1 METDISR
8 ITKQWIRTSS
18 TRSSCSCF
26 ICYFVLCSTFCSISY
41 IECCFNTFYM
51 TNTLLTIISVNIKTC
66 TVVNIFCICF
76 SIFYKNKR
84 KLCPVIRY
92 FICTFCYFT
101 IVIVCYRSKRTTCK
115 TCTIKNRCI
124 AVRSTISCCISI
136 YTSCSSCATCI
147 FVSSINVTTNLECT
161 DILAVK
167 VVIIFVI
174 NLNICICS
182 TKVSNK
188 RNVTKLWICRSS

>member
-1 METDISR
+1 
-8 ITKQWIRTSS
+8 
-18 TRSSCSCF
+18 
-26 ICYFVLCSTFCSISY
+26 
-41 IECCFNTFYM
+41 M

-66 TVVNIFCICF
+66 TVVNIFCSCCC
-76 SIFYKNKR
+76 IFYKNKR
-84 KLCPVIRY
+84 KLCPVSRY

-101 IVIVCYRSKRTTCK
+101 IVIMSYRSKRTTCK
-115 TCTIKNRCI
+115 TCTIKNRCK
-124 AVRSTISCCISI
+124 AVRSAISICISI
-136 YTSCSSCATCI
+136 YTSCSTWATCI
-147 FVSSINVTTNLECT
+147 FVSSINGTTNLECT